1 MHRISEAARTVDVV
15 HETDVLVVGSGPGGL
30 SAALAALAARA
41 QVPRPRSSTGMAPG
55 STSPSPMVVQPVA
68 SIVVDVVMSAL
79 ALDVPRAPAAA
90 GYSPADC

>member
-1 MHRISEAARTVDVV
+1 MPGPREIPSRRPFVDVV
-15 HETDVLVVGSGPGGL
+15 HETDVLVVGSGPGGF
-30 SAALAALAARA
+30 SGPRRPRGRERDDAAR
-41 QVPRPRSSTGMAPG
+41 PLTAPG
-55 STSPSPMVVQPVA
+55 SIIPGPMVVQPVA